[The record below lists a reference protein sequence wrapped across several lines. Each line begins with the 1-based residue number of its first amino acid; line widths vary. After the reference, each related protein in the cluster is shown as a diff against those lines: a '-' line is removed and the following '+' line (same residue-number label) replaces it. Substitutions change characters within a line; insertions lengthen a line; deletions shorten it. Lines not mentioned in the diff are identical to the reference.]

1 MPENPGARKAIPALF
16 EPDRQPYYDME
27 KAVEMTIAAKRE
39 AGLLGPEHAA
49 LVQLCRELAVT
60 IGAGAPYGKTVV
72 AQASQQLREAL
83 DALPTMPEAPADDDA
98 LTTAMRSPSPQSAS

>member
-1 MPENPGARKAIPALF
+1 MKTPALF
-16 EPDRQPYYDME
+16 ESAREPYYDME
-27 KAVEMTIAAKRE
+27 KAVEVTIHAKTE
-39 AGLLGPEHAA
+39 AGLIGPEHAA

-83 DALPTMPEAPADDDA
+83 AALPSPPDPLPTDDA
-98 LTTAMRSPSPQSAS
+98 LAAAMRAPTSEDLQ